1 MIIALEH
8 APSFIMTEKLTYL
21 ARLLVKLPLMRYEI
35 GLIDNS
41 ARSLVC
47 MNLNVLDVEN
57 NIVED

>member
-1 MIIALEH
+1 
-8 APSFIMTEKLTYL
+8 MTEKLTYL